1 MLKFYDLKEITSLH
15 ADEYKDAVS
24 RVIDSGWFLH
34 GKETAAF
41 EVSYARYIGT
51 RHCIGTG
58 NGLDALWLILRAYME
73 MGIMSEGDEVIVPAN
88 TFIATINAIV
98 LSGLKPV
105 LVEPTWEGL
114 TIDTTKIEAAI
125 TPRTRA
131 IITVHLY
138 GRLAYD
144 DTMQRLCTTYGLKL
158 IEDNAQAQGCRV
170 NEGSRMLNAGLS
182 KNDAE
187 SKILNSEANG
197 QRSMVNG
204 QRSTVNGQR
213 SMVNGQR
220 TGSLGDAAAHSF
232 YPGKNLGATGDAGAV
247 TTDDAELAETIR
259 ALGNYG
265 MKEKYVC
272 GNIGQ
277 NSRMSEM
284 DAAVLSVKLRYLDED
299 NRKRQQLAAYYYDNI
314 HSPLVTL
321 PSRLPDINNVYHL
334 FPVFCSQRDRLRQ
347 HLLDKGIETL
357 IHYPIPPHMQ
367 ACYAGNPSSSQV
379 KLSPL
384 KDYPQ
389 GSLPITERI
398 HAQELSLPMSPVITP
413 QEAEAI
419 VTAVNGFEQN

>member
-34 GKETAAF
+34 GAETAAF

-51 RHCIGTG
+51 QHCIGTG
-58 NGLDALWLILRAYME
+58 NGLDALWLILRAYKE
-73 MGIMSEGDEVIVPAN
+73 MGIMSDGDEVIVPAN

-105 LVEPTWEGL
+105 LVEPTWAGL
-114 TIDTTKIEAAI
+114 TLDTTRIEAAI

-144 DTMQRLCTTYGLKL
+144 DTLRDICQRHCLKL
-158 IEDNAQAQGCRV
+158 IEDNAQAQGCRA
-170 NEGSRMLNAGLS
+170 NEECRMQNAELIAKDSESR
-182 KNDAE
+182 
-187 SKILNSEANG
+187 IC
-197 QRSMVNG
+197 
-204 QRSTVNGQR
+204 
-213 SMVNGQR
+213 R

-232 YPGKNLGATGDAGAV
+232 YPGKNLGAMGDAGAV

-314 HSPLVTL
+314 HNPLVTL

-334 FPVFCSQRDRLRQ
+334 FPVFCNERDRLRQ

-367 ACYAGNPSSSQV
+367 DCYAGKHMQESYADSPSSSQV
-379 KLSPL
+379 KQLSPL
-384 KDYPQ
+384 QDYPQ

-398 HAQELSLPMSPVITP
+398 HACELSLPMSPVITP
-413 QEAEAI
+413 QQAEAI
-419 VTAVNGFEQN
+419 VTAVNGFGQN

>member
-1 MLKFYDLKEITSLH
+1 M
-15 ADEYKDAVS
+15 
-24 RVIDSGWFLH
+24 
-34 GKETAAF
+34 
-41 EVSYARYIGT
+41 
-51 RHCIGTG
+51 
-58 NGLDALWLILRAYME
+58 
-73 MGIMSEGDEVIVPAN
+73 
-88 TFIATINAIV
+88 
-98 LSGLKPV
+98 
-105 LVEPTWEGL
+105 
-114 TIDTTKIEAAI
+114 
-125 TPRTRA
+125 
-131 IITVHLY
+131 
-138 GRLAYD
+138 
-144 DTMQRLCTTYGLKL
+144 
-158 IEDNAQAQGCRV
+158 
-170 NEGSRMLNAGLS
+170 
-182 KNDAE
+182 
-187 SKILNSEANG
+187 
-197 QRSMVNG
+197 
-204 QRSTVNGQR
+204 
-213 SMVNGQR
+213 
-220 TGSLGDAAAHSF
+220 
-232 YPGKNLGATGDAGAV
+232 GDAGAV

-314 HSPLVTL
+314 HNPLVTL

-347 HLLDKGIETL
+347 HLINKGIETL

-419 VTAVNGFEQN
+419 VTAVNGFGQN